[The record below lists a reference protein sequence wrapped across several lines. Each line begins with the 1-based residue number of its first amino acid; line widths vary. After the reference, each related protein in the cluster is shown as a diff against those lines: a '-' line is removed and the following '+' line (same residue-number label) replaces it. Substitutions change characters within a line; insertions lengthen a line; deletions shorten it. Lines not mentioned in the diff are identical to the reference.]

1 MKTPC
6 SIAPA
11 VMTTHTSFV
20 VDTGR
25 LAVPQPRRYIR
36 RSWLTA
42 ARRLEIDRDK
52 PMVSVTDAPIGSE
65 FQGTIMRLRSTPAA
79 ASTRSSLASSSLL
92 LLLLLGS
99 CAVPPREPS
108 LAATPEQIPALQ
120 AALAKNPNDVA
131 IRIHLAEAHRRAG
144 QPNVAA
150 TLLEPVAAST
160 PIAAFY
166 LGLVR
171 EDQGRAAD
179 ARQLYEGYVARAASG
194 ELRDRVRD
202 RLSVLGRLELQQA
215 VRSALARE
223 RELASR
229 QPEARIVGVF
239 PFLTTMSDPQ
249 LHPLGTAFAEI
260 LTSDLAQTERLHV
273 VERARVQQL
282 LDEIKLAEARRVDPA
297 TAVRSGR
304 LLGAGTIVQGRIE
317 GAPNALAFQAAVV
330 RVQTNAS
337 AGNPL
342 RERDALARLF
352 DVEKKLALGI
362 YDRMGIQ
369 LTAAERDRVTHQ
381 ATRNVQALLEL
392 GFGLEAQDA
401 GHFSEAA
408 AHFTRAAELDPGFA
422 LARQRA
428 TEAAI
433 QVRADAFSTASLG
446 QLALADVGGMG
457 ATGGGVT
464 RRVDL
469 FAPIERLVPDPSVRD
484 PSAEALGG
492 EGFGRHATAEIV
504 IKRPTP

>member
-6 SIAPA
+6 SVAPA

-79 ASTRSSLASSSLL
+79 ASTRSSLASSSVL

-179 ARQLYEGYVARAASG
+179 ARQLYEGYLARAASG

-223 RELASR
+223 RELSSR

>member
-1 MKTPC
+1 MP
-6 SIAPA
+6 
-11 VMTTHTSFV
+11 THTSSV
-20 VDTGR
+20 VDAGC
-25 LAVPQPRRYIR
+25 LAIPQPRQYIR
-36 RSWLTA
+36 RAWATA

-52 PMVSVTDAPIGSE
+52 PMVSVIDAPIGSE
-65 FQGTIMRLRSTPAA
+65 FQGTIMLLRSTPAA

-120 AALAKNPNDVA
+120 AALAKDPNNVA
-131 IRIHLAEAHRRAG
+131 IRIRLAEAQRRAG
-144 QPNVAA
+144 QPNAAA
-150 TLLEPVAAST
+150 TLLEPVAASS

-179 ARQLYEGYVARAASG
+179 ARQLYEGYLARAASG

>member
-6 SIAPA
+6 SVAPA

-179 ARQLYEGYVARAASG
+179 ARQLYEGYLARAASG

-223 RELASR
+223 RELSSR

-457 ATGGGVT
+457 AAGGGVT

>member
-1 MKTPC
+1 MP
-6 SIAPA
+6 
-11 VMTTHTSFV
+11 THTSSV
-20 VDTGR
+20 VDAGC
-25 LAVPQPRRYIR
+25 LAIPQPRQYIR
-36 RSWLTA
+36 RSWVTA

-52 PMVSVTDAPIGSE
+52 PMVSVIDAPIGSE
-65 FQGTIMRLRSTPAA
+65 FQGTIMLLRSTPAA

-120 AALAKNPNDVA
+120 AALAKDPNNVA
-131 IRIHLAEAHRRAG
+131 IRIRLAEAQRRAG
-144 QPNVAA
+144 QPNAAA
-150 TLLEPVAAST
+150 TLLEPVAASS

-179 ARQLYEGYVARAASG
+179 ARKLYEGYLARAASG

>member
-1 MKTPC
+1 MP
-6 SIAPA
+6 
-11 VMTTHTSFV
+11 THTSSV
-20 VDTGR
+20 VDAGC
-25 LAVPQPRRYIR
+25 LAIPQPRQYIR
-36 RSWLTA
+36 RAWVTA

-52 PMVSVTDAPIGSE
+52 PMVSVIDAPIGSE
-65 FQGTIMRLRSTPAA
+65 FQGTIMLLRSTPAA

-120 AALAKNPNDVA
+120 AALAKDPNNVA
-131 IRIHLAEAHRRAG
+131 IRIRLAEAQRRAG
-144 QPNVAA
+144 QPNAAA
-150 TLLEPVAAST
+150 TLLEPVAASS

-179 ARQLYEGYVARAASG
+179 ARQLYEGYLARAASG

>member
-6 SIAPA
+6 SVAPA

-179 ARQLYEGYVARAASG
+179 ARKLYEGYLARAASG

>member
-1 MKTPC
+1 
-6 SIAPA
+6 
-11 VMTTHTSFV
+11 
-20 VDTGR
+20 
-25 LAVPQPRRYIR
+25 
-36 RSWLTA
+36 
-42 ARRLEIDRDK
+42 
-52 PMVSVTDAPIGSE
+52 VSVANAPIGSE
-65 FQGTIMRLRSTPAA
+65 LQGTIMRLGSIAAA
-79 ASTRSSLASSSLL
+79 ASTRTSLASLSLL
-92 LLLLLGS
+92 LLAAS
-99 CAVPPREPS
+99 CVVPPREPTPS
-108 LAATPEQIPALQ
+108 ATPEQIPALQ
-120 AALAKNPNDVA
+120 AALAKDPNNVA
-131 IRIHLAEAHRRAG
+131 IRIHLAEAQRRAG
-144 QPNVAA
+144 QPNAAA
-150 TLLEPVAAST
+150 TLLEPVAASS

-179 ARQLYEGYVARAASG
+179 ARKLYEGYLARAASG

-202 RLSVLGRLELQQA
+202 RLTVLGRIELQQA

-223 RELASR
+223 RELSSR

-239 PFLTTMSDPQ
+239 PFLTTTSDPQ

-282 LDEIKLAEARRVDPA
+282 LDEIKLGETRRVDPA
-297 TAVRSGR
+297 TAARSGR
-304 LLGAGTIVQGRIE
+304 LLGAGTIVQGRID

-337 AGNPL
+337 PGNPL

-369 LTAAERDRVTHQ
+369 LTPAERDRVTHQ

-408 AHFTRAAELDPGFA
+408 THFTRASQLDPGFA

-428 TEAAI
+428 TEAAT
-433 QVRADAFSTASLG
+433 QARADAFSTASLV
-446 QLALADVGGMG
+446 QLALADAGSVG
-457 ATGGGVT
+457 AVGGGVT
-464 RRVDL
+464 RRVDV

-492 EGFGRHATAEIV
+492 EGIGRHATAEIV